1 MANCHCVL
9 EQTIMEDANALFLS
23 PIAMVV
29 STLCISRTP
38 SFLKYQRSIDCT
50 ELLILPKATTIP

>member
-9 EQTIMEDANALFLS
+9 EQTIMEVANALFLS
-23 PIAMVV
+23 PIAMVG
-29 STLCISRTP
+29 SILCISRTP
-38 SFLKYQRSIDCT
+38 SFLKYQLSIDCT